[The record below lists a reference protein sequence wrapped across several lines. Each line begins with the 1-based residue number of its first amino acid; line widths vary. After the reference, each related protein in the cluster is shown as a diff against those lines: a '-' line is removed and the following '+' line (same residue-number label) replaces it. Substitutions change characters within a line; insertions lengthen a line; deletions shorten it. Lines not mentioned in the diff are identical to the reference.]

1 MIDAILKHK
10 KMSRRQLAKAASI
23 PPSSLQSA
31 MERGKNISSDM
42 LRKIANTLQVPVEL
56 LIDPERIIRIF
67 QISPTF
73 LNMLR
78 ENFHKTDKFENLS
91 TDEQSELILQFLE
104 KRPDAINPFKRDPSW
119 ETLENIPNT
128 LGITLWELLE
138 SGASQTESPNETDK
152 QKEKQ
157 HGDSEQ
163 AIRAPTDDDIL
174 KMNCTAVSSYMEK
187 MNPVGQA
194 VAVQTVKTL
203 ADMPEYQKKDEPAQK

>member
-1 MIDAILKHK
+1 MNIGVNIRNTRKEKGLSQVAVSQKAGIAVNSLRLYEAGK
-10 KMSRRQLAKAASI
+10 RQ
-23 PPSSLQSA
+23 
-31 MERGKNISSDM
+31 
-42 LRKIANTLQVPVEL
+42 
-56 LIDPERIIRIF
+56 
-67 QISPTF
+67 
-73 LNMLR
+73 
-78 ENFHKTDKFENLS
+78 
-91 TDEQSELILQFLE
+91 
-104 KRPDAINPFKRDPSW
+104 PSW
-119 ETLENIPNT
+119 DALQKISDA
-128 LGITLWELLE
+128 LGVTLWELLE

-157 HGDSEQ
+157 HGNSEQ